1 MKVESEEPVVRPWS
15 VELVRVGAAAPA
27 TLRRLRE
34 DMVSILAHAV
44 WVAERTMNPAPA
56 FDPHRRQYNATT
68 LLVMLNDL
76 PVVPDVI
83 RVGVT
88 DVDLFL
94 PVFTHVFGAA
104 QLDGTAGIASC
115 HRLRPEL
122 TAEMQDAALL
132 RSRLLKEVL
141 HELGHTL
148 GLTHCR
154 TSWCAMAASR
164 VAEEVDLKDPTFC
177 DPCAERVGVPPN
189 GSRSFD
195 LFREGE

>member
-1 MKVESEEPVVRPWS
+1 
-15 VELVRVGAAAPA
+15 
-27 TLRRLRE
+27 
-34 DMVSILAHAV
+34 
-44 WVAERTMNPAPA
+44 MNPAPA

-76 PVVPDVI
+76 PAVEDVV

-122 TAEMQDAALL
+122 TGDRPDNTLL

-164 VAEEVDLKDPTFC
+164 IAEEVDLKDAAFC
-177 DPCAERVGVPPN
+177 DRCSERIGVPLD
-189 GSRSFD
+189 GFRSIAVHE
-195 LFREGE
+195 REE